1 MSNPEVLNITGDSV
15 SGNTSVENSSEIQ
28 DSFMDTGFPDLVD
41 EGIISLIGKHDGI
54 MEDWLYDLFTDES
67 VC

>member
-1 MSNPEVLNITGDSV
+1 MLNAEILYITDDSV
-15 SGNTSVENSSEIQ
+15 SGNLLLKKSSKIQ
-28 DSFMDTGFPDLVD
+28 DSFTDTGFPDLVD

-54 MEDWLYDLFTDES
+54 MEDWLYDLFIDKS